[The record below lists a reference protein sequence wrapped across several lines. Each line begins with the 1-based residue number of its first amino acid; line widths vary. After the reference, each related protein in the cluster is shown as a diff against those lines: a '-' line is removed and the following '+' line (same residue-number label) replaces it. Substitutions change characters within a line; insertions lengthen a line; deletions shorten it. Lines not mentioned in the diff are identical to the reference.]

1 MSENDDKC
9 SLRVVIG
16 KNHDK
21 YDGVLYFK
29 TINGEKGHIV
39 LNMRRVIVN
48 TTTNELTIPNF
59 HHDIPK
65 MIVDEI
71 YINHITNL
79 YEVKIELIDKEH
91 IEISLE
97 WRDKDD

>member
-1 MSENDDKC
+1 MDEVDNNRHLNIKIGNDYEK
-9 SLRVVIG
+9 G
-16 KNHDK
+16 
-21 YDGVLYFK
+21 DGLLYFK

-39 LNMRRVIVN
+39 LNMESVIVN

-59 HHDIPK
+59 HYDIPK

-71 YINHITNL
+71 YINHIINL